1 MKFKEIELIQWQQFE
16 KIGIDFSKRL
26 TVITGANGNGKT
38 TILSILAKHCSWER
52 PSLGVPKKDKE
63 SGIIKFFARL
73 FKGVEKKDST
83 IGHIKYSDNNTSE
96 INIPIGDDIQSY
108 NIEFSQL
115 ENVECIFIPA
125 HRSIFRYQQM
135 SSLPL
140 QKKNKRSAYEE
151 VANIERNNYLG
162 YGDSTPT
169 SFCMKNSLISWAING
184 YGVKKD
190 NSKVIMQSD
199 EEQQSFFEGFQ
210 TILRKVLPKTLGF
223 QELEIRNME
232 IVLICNDGNDE
243 FLLES
248 VSGGISAIIDLAWQI
263 YMYDVGKDSEFT
275 VIVDEI
281 ENHLHPSMQRSI
293 LSDFMEAFPNVSFI
307 VSTHSPLLVN
317 SVKDANVYALR
328 YNESKKVISEKLD
341 IANDS
346 KTANEIL
353 TEVLGISTT
362 YPIWVEEAYN
372 SIIRKF
378 ESEDVSAES
387 IAELKKCLKE
397 IGLEKIFM
405 YTLSERVS
413 K

>member
-1 MKFKEIELIQWQQFE
+1 MKFKEIELNQWRQFD
-16 KIGIDFSKRL
+16 KININFEKRL
-26 TVITGANGNGKT
+26 TVITGANGSGKT
-38 TILSILAKHCSWER
+38 TILGILAKHCSWEKTL
-52 PSLGVPKKDKE
+52 LGVPKKDKE
-63 SGIIKFFARL
+63 SGFIRFFSR
-73 FKGVEKKDST
+73 FFRGVEKKDSN
-83 IGHIKYSDNNTSE
+83 IGYLKYSTNISSD
-96 INIPIGDDIQSY
+96 INIPVGGDIQAY
-108 NIEFSQL
+108 NVELSQMQGI
-115 ENVECIFIPA
+115 ECIFIPA
-125 HRSIFRYQQM
+125 HRSVFRYQQM

-140 QKKNKRSAYEE
+140 QKKDKRMAYEE
-151 VANIERNNYLG
+151 IANVERNSYFG
-162 YGDSTPT
+162 YDTSTSS
-169 SFCMKNSLISWAING
+169 SFYMKNSLISWAING

-190 NSKVIMQSD
+190 NTKIIMQSD
-199 EEQQSFFEGFQ
+199 TEQQSYFEGFQ
-210 TILRKVLPKTLGF
+210 NILRKVLPKTLGF

-232 IVLICNDGNDE
+232 IVFICNNGDDE
-243 FLLES
+243 FLLED

-293 LSDFMEAFPNVSFI
+293 LSDFMDAFPNVSFI

-328 YNESKKVISEKLD
+328 YNENKKVISEKLD

-362 YPIWVEEAYN
+362 YPVWVEDAYN
-372 SIIRKF
+372 RIIKKF
-378 ESEDVSAES
+378 ESEPISSDS
-387 IAELKKCLKE
+387 IEELKKCLKD

-405 YTLSERVS
+405 HTLSERVS
-413 K
+413 R